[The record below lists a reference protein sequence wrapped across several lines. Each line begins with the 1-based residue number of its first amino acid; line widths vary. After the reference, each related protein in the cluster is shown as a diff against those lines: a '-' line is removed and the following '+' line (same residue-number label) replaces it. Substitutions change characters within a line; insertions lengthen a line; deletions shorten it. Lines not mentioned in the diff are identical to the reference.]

1 MTKRSSAAHRKGV
14 HADEIREVN
23 PDQVFYSPGG
33 RRGWILLTVLVLVG
47 CFVAVAVDWA
57 RTVTTELPPQAARY
71 NTSVNYPREVAD
83 AVTKCAKTDGQY
95 GDNGSLE
102 MPVIG
107 TGVFQRVIKVEHNG
121 GTDYA
126 VDPFTGQVYRPLTQL
141 EAHGARCGYAVEEFG
156 TVPVHTLILTYDD
169 GPSGQWTPQILG
181 ILDAYGVH
189 ATFFNIGSQDLLYK
203 QEFQS
208 ALAHGNAVGNHSY
221 THPELITLT
230 NLQARDQLL
239 ATARVQ
245 AQLGNYQTRIWRT
258 PYQGGDQVSAGNG
271 MFDTLVGQQL
281 GFTEVGFTSDTS
293 DYAYSGQ
300 EIPPPPLSPSL
311 SSAGQVVIMHD
322 GGGNRASTVALSK
335 KIIRE
340 GKSDDYKFMTIP
352 QLLAE
357 QPGWHGPVISRGV
370 PPTRVDTAGYWLE
383 AYGSVFKGFYA
394 SLIRI
399 MTVIIIV
406 ISLLILLGA
415 AADRIFSYRKAPD
428 WHPDE
433 LGILIPCWKESK
445 VIRNTVERVLHCGE
459 GLPFPLRIVLV
470 DDGSADNDPADTTWE
485 ILCELA
491 TEYPEV
497 IAVQQGNGGKA
508 RALNFGM
515 QYVTSDIMIIMDA
528 DTIPKDAYSIACLVR
543 WFKDRRVGAVAGY
556 TKAGDRGKGWRQH
569 MIANFQA
576 AEYDLGIALTRAVQ
590 NLSNGIVIVPGAYS
604 AFRTQWLRE
613 VGFMP
618 DRVVAEDAE
627 APQRM
632 RRRRPRMRIVQD
644 LHAIAYT
651 EVPLT
656 FKVLRRQWRRWTIGV
671 LQTLFEHREIFY
683 RMDKYQLLTLQ
694 WWFALYGSVVPQLFL
709 PLSYIMLIYG
719 LTQGTLGPIYLFPI
733 IFIGFRAVQTV
744 IAMIILRA
752 KMNPFSAIWYRFIND
767 PLQIYLTAVCF
778 WMILSGRMPTTRKIW
793 SQVPRSGV
801 VVGGT
806 VSRKVGVDA
815 VPMPVSVPVAA
826 RTTGGIP
833 LAEVTQV
840 SAEEWEHETTQVPVE
855 EEWQRENAET
865 KALPMLK
872 LDDDTARAR
881 ETAAKA
887 EPAGTP
893 PEAGEP
899 AEPDALAS
907 NGAVSNGAVPNS
919 TVSNGPVPNGTV
931 SNGTVSNGAA
941 SNGAASNG
949 AASNGAASNGA
960 EPNGTVSNG
969 AEPNGTVS
977 NGAEPNGTV
986 SNGTVS
992 NGTASNGAVP
1002 NGAVPD
1008 GAGVAAEPV
1017 WADRAAVPDWEADTG
1032 PIPRVSWEP
1041 AETRWDT
1048 EALRLPERD
1057 SDDAHGYPD
1066 TDGDTGDDQQSPTAT
1081 RPERIQ
1087 PAERN

>member
-1 MTKRSSAAHRKGV
+1 
-14 HADEIREVN
+14 
-23 PDQVFYSPGG
+23 
-33 RRGWILLTVLVLVG
+33 
-47 CFVAVAVDWA
+47 
-57 RTVTTELPPQAARY
+57 
-71 NTSVNYPREVAD
+71 
-83 AVTKCAKTDGQY
+83 
-95 GDNGSLE
+95 
-102 MPVIG
+102 
-107 TGVFQRVIKVEHNG
+107 
-121 GTDYA
+121 
-126 VDPFTGQVYRPLTQL
+126 
-141 EAHGARCGYAVEEFG
+141 
-156 TVPVHTLILTYDD
+156 
-169 GPSGQWTPQILG
+169 
-181 ILDAYGVH
+181 
-189 ATFFNIGSQDLLYK
+189 
-203 QEFQS
+203 
-208 ALAHGNAVGNHSY
+208 
-221 THPELITLT
+221 
-230 NLQARDQLL
+230 
-239 ATARVQ
+239 
-245 AQLGNYQTRIWRT
+245 
-258 PYQGGDQVSAGNG
+258 
-271 MFDTLVGQQL
+271 
-281 GFTEVGFTSDTS
+281 
-293 DYAYSGQ
+293 
-300 EIPPPPLSPSL
+300 
-311 SSAGQVVIMHD
+311 
-322 GGGNRASTVALSK
+322 
-335 KIIRE
+335 
-340 GKSDDYKFMTIP
+340 
-352 QLLAE
+352 
-357 QPGWHGPVISRGV
+357 
-370 PPTRVDTAGYWLE
+370 PTRVDTAGYWLE

-840 SAEEWEHETTQVPVE
+840 SAEEWEHETTQVPE
-855 EEWQRENAET
+855 EEQWQRENAET

-893 PEAGEP
+893 PEVGEP

-919 TVSNGPVPNGTV
+919 TVSNGPVPNGPV
-931 SNGTVSNGAA
+931 PNGPVPNGTVSNGMA

-949 AASNGAASNGA
+949 PEPNGTVPNGTASNGAASNGA
-960 EPNGTVSNG
+960 EPNG
-969 AEPNGTVS
+969 AEPNGAAS

-992 NGTASNGAVP
+992 NGTVSNGTASNGTAS
-1002 NGAVPD
+1002 NGTASNGTASNGTASNGTASNGTEPD

>member
-1 MTKRSSAAHRKGV
+1 
-14 HADEIREVN
+14 
-23 PDQVFYSPGG
+23 
-33 RRGWILLTVLVLVG
+33 
-47 CFVAVAVDWA
+47 
-57 RTVTTELPPQAARY
+57 
-71 NTSVNYPREVAD
+71 
-83 AVTKCAKTDGQY
+83 
-95 GDNGSLE
+95 
-102 MPVIG
+102 
-107 TGVFQRVIKVEHNG
+107 
-121 GTDYA
+121 
-126 VDPFTGQVYRPLTQL
+126 
-141 EAHGARCGYAVEEFG
+141 
-156 TVPVHTLILTYDD
+156 
-169 GPSGQWTPQILG
+169 
-181 ILDAYGVH
+181 
-189 ATFFNIGSQDLLYK
+189 
-203 QEFQS
+203 
-208 ALAHGNAVGNHSY
+208 
-221 THPELITLT
+221 
-230 NLQARDQLL
+230 
-239 ATARVQ
+239 
-245 AQLGNYQTRIWRT
+245 
-258 PYQGGDQVSAGNG
+258 

-293 DYAYSGQ
+293 DYALVGK
-300 EIPPPPLSPSL
+300 EIPPPPLSPSP

-322 GGGNRASTVALSK
+322 GGGNRSSTVALTG

-340 GKSDDYKFMTIP
+340 GLSDGYKFMTIP

-370 PPTRVDTAGYWLE
+370 APTRVDTAGYWLE
-383 AYGSVFKGFYA
+383 AYGSVLKGFYA

-406 ISLLILLGA
+406 ISVLILLGA

-433 LGILIPCWKESK
+433 LGVLIPCWKESK

-470 DDGSADNDPADTTWE
+470 DDGSADNDPDDTTWE
-485 ILCELA
+485 ILCQLA

-508 RALNFGM
+508 RALNFGL
-515 QYVTSDIMIIMDA
+515 QYVTSEFVIIMDA
-528 DTIPKDAYSIACLVR
+528 DTIPKDAYSMACLVR

-644 LHAIAYT
+644 LHAVAYT

-694 WWFALYGSVVPQLFL
+694 WWFALYGSVIPQLFL

-733 IFIGFRAVQTV
+733 IFIAFRAVQTV

-801 VVGGT
+801 VVGGGRSAGRSAST
-806 VSRKVGVDA
+806 PCRCPCRPGRPAGSRWPRSLRSPRKSGSTRPPRSPRKKSGRA
-815 VPMPVSVPVAA
+815 RPPRPRRSPCSSWTTTRTARGRRQRRPSAGRAA
-826 RTTGGIP
+826 RRGVERHGIHWHRVQRHSIIIQWRCAQRRCAQWRCVQRRGVERHSVERHSVERRRAERRRAGRGGRG
-833 LAEVTQV
+833 
-840 SAEEWEHETTQVPVE
+840 S
-855 EEWQRENAET
+855 R
-865 KALPMLK
+865 
-872 LDDDTARAR
+872 
-881 ETAAKA
+881 
-887 EPAGTP
+887 
-893 PEAGEP
+893 
-899 AEPDALAS
+899 
-907 NGAVSNGAVPNS
+907 
-919 TVSNGPVPNGTV
+919 
-931 SNGTVSNGAA
+931 
-941 SNGAASNG
+941 
-949 AASNGAASNGA
+949 
-960 EPNGTVSNG
+960 
-969 AEPNGTVS
+969 
-977 NGAEPNGTV
+977 
-986 SNGTVS
+986 
-992 NGTASNGAVP
+992 
-1002 NGAVPD
+1002 
-1008 GAGVAAEPV
+1008 AGV
-1017 WADRAAVPDWEADTG
+1017 G
-1032 PIPRVSWEP
+1032 
-1041 AETRWDT
+1041 
-1048 EALRLPERD
+1048 
-1057 SDDAHGYPD
+1057 
-1066 TDGDTGDDQQSPTAT
+1066 
-1081 RPERIQ
+1081 
-1087 PAERN
+1087 

>member
-1 MTKRSSAAHRKGV
+1 
-14 HADEIREVN
+14 
-23 PDQVFYSPGG
+23 
-33 RRGWILLTVLVLVG
+33 
-47 CFVAVAVDWA
+47 
-57 RTVTTELPPQAARY
+57 
-71 NTSVNYPREVAD
+71 
-83 AVTKCAKTDGQY
+83 
-95 GDNGSLE
+95 
-102 MPVIG
+102 
-107 TGVFQRVIKVEHNG
+107 
-121 GTDYA
+121 
-126 VDPFTGQVYRPLTQL
+126 
-141 EAHGARCGYAVEEFG
+141 
-156 TVPVHTLILTYDD
+156 
-169 GPSGQWTPQILG
+169 
-181 ILDAYGVH
+181 
-189 ATFFNIGSQDLLYK
+189 
-203 QEFQS
+203 
-208 ALAHGNAVGNHSY
+208 
-221 THPELITLT
+221 
-230 NLQARDQLL
+230 
-239 ATARVQ
+239 
-245 AQLGNYQTRIWRT
+245 
-258 PYQGGDQVSAGNG
+258 
-271 MFDTLVGQQL
+271 
-281 GFTEVGFTSDTS
+281 
-293 DYAYSGQ
+293 
-300 EIPPPPLSPSL
+300 
-311 SSAGQVVIMHD
+311 MHD

-340 GKSDDYKFMTIP
+340 GRSDGYKFMTIP

-556 TKAGDRGKGWRQH
+556 TKAGDRGKGWRQN

-815 VPMPVSVPVAA
+815 VPVPVPVAA

-899 AEPDALAS
+899 AEPHARRR
-907 NGAVSNGAVPNS
+907 
-919 TVSNGPVPNGTV
+919 
-931 SNGTVSNGAA
+931 
-941 SNGAASNG
+941 
-949 AASNGAASNGA
+949 
-960 EPNGTVSNG
+960 
-969 AEPNGTVS
+969 
-977 NGAEPNGTV
+977 
-986 SNGTVS
+986 
-992 NGTASNGAVP
+992 TAQHHPMAQCPTAQRRTAQSRTARFRTAQSRTAQRPTAQRRTAQRPMAQRRTAQRRTARRRTARRPMARRRTARRRTARRPMAHGVQWRGVERHSIERHRA
-1002 NGAVPD
+1002 GR
-1008 GAGVAAEPV
+1008 GGRGSRAGV
-1017 WADRAAVPDWEADTG
+1017 G
-1032 PIPRVSWEP
+1032 
-1041 AETRWDT
+1041 
-1048 EALRLPERD
+1048 
-1057 SDDAHGYPD
+1057 
-1066 TDGDTGDDQQSPTAT
+1066 
-1081 RPERIQ
+1081 
-1087 PAERN
+1087 

>member
-1 MTKRSSAAHRKGV
+1 MTRRTTAAHRKGL

-23 PDQVFYSPGG
+23 PNQVFYSPGG
-33 RRGWILLTVLVLVG
+33 RRGWILLTILVLVG
-47 CFVAVAVDWA
+47 CFIAVAVDWA

-71 NTSVNYPREVAD
+71 NTSVNYPRDVYN
-83 AVTKCAKTDGQY
+83 AVFKCAKTDGQY

-107 TGVFQRVIKVEHNG
+107 TGVFQRVVKIVHDG

-141 EAHGARCGYAVEEFG
+141 EAHATRCGYAVEEFG

-169 GPSGQWTPQILG
+169 GPSGQWTPLILG
-181 ILDAYGVH
+181 ILERYGVH
-189 ATFFNIGSQDLLYK
+189 ATFFNIGSQDLLYE

-208 ALAHGNAVGNHSY
+208 TLAHGNAVGNHSY

-230 NLQARDQLL
+230 PLQARDQLL

-245 AQLGNYQTRIWRT
+245 AELGDYQTRIWRT
-258 PYQGGDQVSAGNG
+258 PYQGGDTVSAGNG

-293 DYAYSGQ
+293 DYALVGK
-300 EIPPPPLSPSL
+300 EIPPPPLSPSP

-322 GGGNRASTVALSK
+322 GGGNRSSTVALTG
-335 KIIRE
+335 KIVRE
-340 GKSDDYKFMTIP
+340 GLSDGYKFMTIP

-370 PPTRVDTAGYWLE
+370 APTRVDTAGYWLE
-383 AYGSVFKGFYA
+383 AYGSVLKGFYA

-406 ISLLILLGA
+406 ISVLILLGA
-415 AADRIFSYRKAPD
+415 AADRIFSYRKAPA

-433 LGILIPCWKESK
+433 LGVLIPCWKESK

-470 DDGSADNDPADTTWE
+470 DDGSADNDPDDPTWE
-485 ILCELA
+485 ILCQLA

-508 RALNFGM
+508 RALNFGL
-515 QYVTSDIMIIMDA
+515 QYVTSEFVIIMDA
-528 DTIPKDAYSIACLVR
+528 DTIPKDAYSMACLVR

-556 TKAGDRGKGWRQH
+556 TKAGDRGTGWRQH

-644 LHAIAYT
+644 LHAVAYT

-694 WWFALYGSVVPQLFL
+694 WWFALYGSVIPQLFL

-733 IFIGFRAVQTV
+733 IFIAFRAVQTV

-806 VSRKVGVDA
+806 VARKVGVDA
-815 VPMPVSVPVAA
+815 VQVPVSA

-840 SAEEWEHETTQVPVE
+840 SAEEWEHETAQVPEE
-855 EEWQRENAET
+855 EEWQSATAET
-865 KALPMLK
+865 RALPVLK
-872 LDDDTARAR
+872 LDDDTDRTRAA
-881 ETAAKA
+881 AAKA
-887 EPAGTP
+887 EPSRPSRTPRRRTARYPLAPGPTAQHHPMALCPTAQCRTAQCRTAQCRTAQCPTARRRTAQSRTGRAG
-893 PEAGEP
+893 
-899 AEPDALAS
+899 
-907 NGAVSNGAVPNS
+907 
-919 TVSNGPVPNGTV
+919 
-931 SNGTVSNGAA
+931 
-941 SNGAASNG
+941 
-949 AASNGAASNGA
+949 
-960 EPNGTVSNG
+960 
-969 AEPNGTVS
+969 
-977 NGAEPNGTV
+977 
-986 SNGTVS
+986 
-992 NGTASNGAVP
+992 
-1002 NGAVPD
+1002 
-1008 GAGVAAEPV
+1008 AAEPV
-1017 WADRAAVPDWEADTG
+1017 WADRAAVPDWETDTG

-1057 SDDAHGYPD
+1057 SDGADGHPEADGETD
-1066 TDGDTGDDQQSPTAT
+1066 TDQQSPAAT

-1087 PAERN
+1087 PAEHS

>member
-1 MTKRSSAAHRKGV
+1 
-14 HADEIREVN
+14 
-23 PDQVFYSPGG
+23 
-33 RRGWILLTVLVLVG
+33 
-47 CFVAVAVDWA
+47 
-57 RTVTTELPPQAARY
+57 
-71 NTSVNYPREVAD
+71 
-83 AVTKCAKTDGQY
+83 
-95 GDNGSLE
+95 
-102 MPVIG
+102 
-107 TGVFQRVIKVEHNG
+107 
-121 GTDYA
+121 
-126 VDPFTGQVYRPLTQL
+126 
-141 EAHGARCGYAVEEFG
+141 
-156 TVPVHTLILTYDD
+156 
-169 GPSGQWTPQILG
+169 
-181 ILDAYGVH
+181 
-189 ATFFNIGSQDLLYK
+189 
-203 QEFQS
+203 
-208 ALAHGNAVGNHSY
+208 
-221 THPELITLT
+221 
-230 NLQARDQLL
+230 
-239 ATARVQ
+239 
-245 AQLGNYQTRIWRT
+245 
-258 PYQGGDQVSAGNG
+258 
-271 MFDTLVGQQL
+271 
-281 GFTEVGFTSDTS
+281 
-293 DYAYSGQ
+293 
-300 EIPPPPLSPSL
+300 
-311 SSAGQVVIMHD
+311 MHD
-322 GGGNRASTVALSK
+322 GGGNRSSTVVLTG
-335 KIIRE
+335 KILRE
-340 GKSDDYKFMTIP
+340 GLSDGYKFMTIP
-352 QLLAE
+352 ELLAK

-415 AADRIFSYRKAPD
+415 AADRIFSYRHAPD
-428 WHPDE
+428 WYPDE

-470 DDGSADNDPADTTWE
+470 DDGSADNDPDDTTWE

-508 RALNFGM
+508 RALNFGL
-515 QYVTSDIMIIMDA
+515 QYVTSDIVIIMDA

-556 TKAGDRGKGWRQH
+556 TKAGDRGTGWRQH

-752 KMNPFSAIWYRFIND
+752 KMNPFAAIWYRFIND
-767 PLQIYLTAVCF
+767 PLQIYLTVVCF
-778 WMILSGRMPTTRKIW
+778 WMVLSGRMPTTRKIW

-806 VSRKVGVDA
+806 VARKVGVDA
-815 VPMPVSVPVAA
+815 VQVPVAA

-833 LAEVTQV
+833 LAEVTPV
-840 SAEEWEHETTQVPVE
+840 SAEEWKHETAQVPEE
-855 EEWQRENAET
+855 EEWQHASAET
-865 KALPMLK
+865 RALPMLK
-872 LDDDTARAR
+872 LDDDKDSAPEA
-881 ETAAKA
+881 AAKA
-887 EPAGTP
+887 APNGTQSNGTQ
-893 PEAGEP
+893 PEADEP
-899 AEPDALAS
+899 AEPHAAASNGAHS
-907 NGAVSNGAVPNS
+907 NGAVSNGAH
-919 TVSNGPVPNGTV
+919 SNGA
-931 SNGTVSNGAA
+931 VSNGAA
-941 SNGAASNG
+941 SDGAVSNG
-949 AASNGAASNGA
+949 AASDGA
-960 EPNGTVSNG
+960 VSNG
-969 AEPNGTVS
+969 ASE
-977 NGAEPNGTV
+977 
-986 SNGTVS
+986 
-992 NGTASNGAVP
+992 
-1002 NGAVPD
+1002 
-1008 GAGVAAEPV
+1008 AAKPA
-1017 WADRAAVPDWEADTG
+1017 WADRAIPDSEADTG

-1041 AETRWDT
+1041 PELSWDT
-1048 EALRLPERD
+1048 EVLRLPERD
-1057 SDDAHGYPD
+1057 SDDADGHPD
-1066 TDGDTGDDQQSPTAT
+1066 ANGHPEADGETDANQSPTAT
-1081 RPERIQ
+1081 RPERIL
-1087 PAERN
+1087 PAERS

>member
-1 MTKRSSAAHRKGV
+1 
-14 HADEIREVN
+14 
-23 PDQVFYSPGG
+23 
-33 RRGWILLTVLVLVG
+33 
-47 CFVAVAVDWA
+47 
-57 RTVTTELPPQAARY
+57 
-71 NTSVNYPREVAD
+71 
-83 AVTKCAKTDGQY
+83 
-95 GDNGSLE
+95 
-102 MPVIG
+102 
-107 TGVFQRVIKVEHNG
+107 
-121 GTDYA
+121 
-126 VDPFTGQVYRPLTQL
+126 
-141 EAHGARCGYAVEEFG
+141 
-156 TVPVHTLILTYDD
+156 
-169 GPSGQWTPQILG
+169 
-181 ILDAYGVH
+181 
-189 ATFFNIGSQDLLYK
+189 
-203 QEFQS
+203 
-208 ALAHGNAVGNHSY
+208 
-221 THPELITLT
+221 
-230 NLQARDQLL
+230 
-239 ATARVQ
+239 
-245 AQLGNYQTRIWRT
+245 
-258 PYQGGDQVSAGNG
+258 
-271 MFDTLVGQQL
+271 
-281 GFTEVGFTSDTS
+281 
-293 DYAYSGQ
+293 
-300 EIPPPPLSPSL
+300 
-311 SSAGQVVIMHD
+311 MHD
-322 GGGNRASTVALSK
+322 GGGNRSSTVALSR

-340 GKSDDYKFMTIP
+340 GKSDGYTFMTIP

-556 TKAGDRGKGWRQH
+556 TKAGDRGKGWRQN

-806 VSRKVGVDA
+806 VTRKVGVDA
-815 VPMPVSVPVAA
+815 VPVPVAA

-840 SAEEWEHETTQVPVE
+840 SAEEWEHETTQVPEE

-899 AEPDALAS
+899 AEPHAL
-907 NGAVSNGAVPNS
+907 
-919 TVSNGPVPNGTV
+919 
-931 SNGTVSNGAA
+931 A

-949 AASNGAASNGA
+949 AVPTASVERPSPERHSVQRHGVERRSVQRRSVQRRSVQRPVSNGAA
-960 EPNGTVSNG
+960 
-969 AEPNGTVS
+969 
-977 NGAEPNGTV
+977 

-992 NGTASNGAVP
+992 NGTASNGAVS
-1002 NGAVPD
+1002 NGAASNGAASERHGVQRH
-1008 GAGVAAEPV
+1008 GVERRSVERHRAGRGGRGSRAGV
-1017 WADRAAVPDWEADTG
+1017 G
-1032 PIPRVSWEP
+1032 
-1041 AETRWDT
+1041 
-1048 EALRLPERD
+1048 
-1057 SDDAHGYPD
+1057 
-1066 TDGDTGDDQQSPTAT
+1066 
-1081 RPERIQ
+1081 
-1087 PAERN
+1087 

>member
-1 MTKRSSAAHRKGV
+1 MTKRSPGRGAHTKGL

-33 RRGWILLTVLVLVG
+33 RRGWILLTILVLVG
-47 CFVAVAVDWA
+47 CFIAVAVDWA
-57 RTVTTELPPQAARY
+57 SVVTTELPPTAAHY

-83 AVTKCAKTDGQY
+83 AVTKCAKTEGQY

-107 TGVFQRVIKVEHNG
+107 TGVFQRVVKVVPDG
-121 GTDYA
+121 GTYYA

-141 EAHGARCGYAVEEFG
+141 EAHASSRCGYAVEEFG
-156 TVPVHTLILTYDD
+156 TVPAHTLILTYDD
-169 GPSGQWTPQILG
+169 GPEDPWTAKMLG
-181 ILDAYGVH
+181 VLDAYNVH
-189 ATFFNIGSQDLLYK
+189 ATFFNIGDEDLAYE
-203 QEFQS
+203 QAFRS
-208 ALAHGNAVGNHSY
+208 VLAHGNAVGNHSL

-230 NLQARDQLL
+230 NSQARYQLVETIRLQAQIGD
-239 ATARVQ
+239 
-245 AQLGNYQTRIWRT
+245 YSTRIWRT
-258 PYQGGDQVSAGNG
+258 PYQGGDLVSAGNG

-281 GFTEVGFTSDTS
+281 GLTEVGFTSDTS
-293 DYAYSGQ
+293 DYALAGK
-300 EIPPPPLSPSL
+300 EIPPPPLSRDPNSP
-311 SSAGQVVIMHD
+311 GQVVIMHD
-322 GGGNRASTVALSK
+322 GGGNRASTVALSA

-340 GKSDDYKFMTIP
+340 GKSDGYTFMTIP

-357 QPGWHGPVISRGV
+357 QPGWHGPVISRNV
-370 PPTRVDTAGYWLE
+370 RPTRVDTAGYWLE
-383 AYGSVFKGFYA
+383 AYAPALKGFYA
-394 SLIRI
+394 DLIRY

-406 ISLLILLGA
+406 ISALILLGA
-415 AADRIFSYRKAPD
+415 AADRIFSYRRAPV

-445 VIRNTVERVLHCGE
+445 VIRNTVERVLHCAE

-470 DDGSADNDPADTTWE
+470 DDGSADNDPSDKTWE

-508 RALNFGM
+508 RALNFGL
-515 QYVTSDIMIIMDA
+515 QYVTSDIVVIMDA
-528 DTIPKDAYSIACLVR
+528 DTIPRDTNSIYTLVR

-556 TKAGDRGKGWRQH
+556 TKAGDRGEGWRQH

-644 LHAIAYT
+644 LNAVAYT

-733 IFIGFRAVQTV
+733 IFIAFRAVQV
-744 IAMIILRA
+744 IIAMIILKS
-752 KMNPFSAIWYRFIND
+752 KMNPFAAIWYRFIND
-767 PLQIYLTAVCF
+767 PLQIYLTVVCF
-778 WMILSGRMPTTRKIW
+778 WMVLSGRMPTTRKIW

-806 VSRKVGVDA
+806 ITRKVGVDA
-815 VPMPVSVPVAA
+815 VQVPVSA

-840 SAEEWEHETTQVPVE
+840 SAEEWKSETAQVPEE

-865 KALPMLK
+865 RALPVLK
-872 LDDDTARAR
+872 LDD
-881 ETAAKA
+881 AAA
-887 EPAGTP
+887 HTPEEPTLTP
-893 PEAGEP
+893 EEPEEA
-899 AEPDALAS
+899 APD
-907 NGAVSNGAVPNS
+907 
-919 TVSNGPVPNGTV
+919 
-931 SNGTVSNGAA
+931 GAA

-949 AASNGAASNGA
+949 AASEASEHDEPSAAASNGT
-960 EPNGTVSNG
+960 PSNG
-969 AEPNGTVS
+969 AGSNGSGS
-977 NGAEPNGTV
+977 NGAP
-986 SNGTVS
+986 S
-992 NGTASNGAVP
+992 NGTAEE
-1002 NGAVPD
+1002 
-1008 GAGVAAEPV
+1008 AEPEPL
-1017 WADRAAVPDWEADTG
+1017 WPARAAGVPDWEADTG
-1032 PIPRVSWEP
+1032 PIPRVTFTPIEAPSFTPIQGPTFTPIAGPTFTP
-1041 AETRWDT
+1041 AKRWDT
-1048 EALRLPERD
+1048 DNVRLPERD
-1057 SDDAHGYPD
+1057 SDDADSHAEAGGRAEAD
-1066 TDGDTGDDQQSPTAT
+1066 SEDGADQPSA
-1081 RPERIQ
+1081 
-1087 PAERN
+1087 PAERS

>member
-1 MTKRSSAAHRKGV
+1 MSRRSTAAHRKGL
-14 HADEIREVN
+14 HADEIHEVN
-23 PDQVFYSPGG
+23 PNQVFYSPGG
-33 RRGWILLTVLVLVG
+33 RRGWILLTILVLVA
-47 CFVAVAVDWA
+47 CFIAVAVDWA
-57 RTVTTELPPQAARY
+57 RTVTTELPTQAARY

-83 AVTKCAKTDGQY
+83 AVFKCAKTDGQY
-95 GDNGSLE
+95 GDSGNLQV
-102 MPVIG
+102 PVIG
-107 TGVFQRVIKVEHNG
+107 TGVFQRVVKVEHDG

-141 EAHGARCGYAVEEFG
+141 EAHASRCGYAVDEFG
-156 TVPVHTLILTYDD
+156 TVPAHTLLLTYDD
-169 GPSGQWTPQILG
+169 GPSGAWTPKMLG
-181 ILDAYGVH
+181 VLDAYHVH
-189 ATFFNIGSQDLLYK
+189 ATFFNIGNQDLAFP
-203 QEFQS
+203 QEFRS
-208 ALAHGNAVGNHSY
+208 VLAHGNAVGNHSY
-221 THPELITLT
+221 THPELVTLT
-230 NLQARDQLL
+230 NAEARAELL

-293 DYAYSGQ
+293 DYALMGK
-300 EIPPPPLSPSL
+300 EIPPPPLSRDSNAPGL
-311 SSAGQVVIMHD
+311 VVIMHD
-322 GGGNRASTVALSK
+322 GGGNRSSTVALSA

-340 GKSDDYKFMTIP
+340 GKSDGYTFMTIP
-352 QLLAE
+352 QLLAQ
-357 QPGWHGPVISRGV
+357 QPGWHGPVISHGV

-394 SLIRI
+394 SLIRV

-406 ISLLILLGA
+406 ISLLVLLGA
-415 AADRIFSYRKAPD
+415 AVDRIFSYRKAPV

-433 LGILIPCWKESK
+433 LGVLIPCWKESK

-470 DDGSADNDPADTTWE
+470 DDGSADNDPADKTWE
-485 ILCELA
+485 IMCELA

-497 IAVQQGNGGKA
+497 TAVQQGNGGKA
-508 RALNFGM
+508 RALNFGL
-515 QYVTSDIMIIMDA
+515 QYVTSDIVIIMDA
-528 DTIPKDAYSIACLVR
+528 DTIPKDAYSMACLVR
-543 WFKDRRVGAVAGY
+543 WFKDRRVGAVAGN
-556 TKAGDRGKGWRQH
+556 TRAGDRGTGWRQN

-613 VGFMP
+613 VGFLP

-632 RRRRPRMRIVQD
+632 RRRRPRMRIMQD
-644 LHAIAYT
+644 IHAIAYT

-709 PLSYIMLIYG
+709 PLSYAMLIYG

-733 IFIGFRAVQTV
+733 VFIGFRAVQTV

-752 KMNPFSAIWYRFIND
+752 KINPFAAIWYRFIND
-767 PLQIYLTAVCF
+767 PLQIYLTVVCF
-778 WMILSGRMPTTRKIW
+778 WMVLSGRMPTTRKIW

-815 VPMPVSVPVAA
+815 VPVPVSA

-840 SAEEWEHETTQVPVE
+840 SAEEWEHETGGIPLAEVTQVSA
-855 EEWQRENAET
+855 EEWEHET
-865 KALPMLK
+865 ADTRVLPTPK
-872 LDDDTARAR
+872 LDDDKDSAP
-881 ETAAKA
+881 EPAAKA
-887 EPAGTP
+887 EPADAP

-899 AEPDALAS
+899 AEPHAAASNGAASTEAASTDAVSTDAVSTEAAVSNDAASNGAAVS
-907 NGAVSNGAVPNS
+907 NGAVSNGAVS
-919 TVSNGPVPNGTV
+919 TDAVSTDA
-931 SNGTVSNGAA
+931 VSNGAV
-941 SNGAASNG
+941 
-949 AASNGAASNGA
+949 
-960 EPNGTVSNG
+960 P
-969 AEPNGTVS
+969 
-977 NGAEPNGTV
+977 
-986 SNGTVS
+986 
-992 NGTASNGAVP
+992 NGTASNGAGA
-1002 NGAVPD
+1002 NGA
-1008 GAGVAAEPV
+1008 GETAEPT
-1017 WADRAAVPDWEADTG
+1017 WADRAVPDWEADTG

-1041 AETRWDT
+1041 PELSWDT
-1048 EALRLPERD
+1048 EVLRLPERD
-1057 SDDAHGYPD
+1057 SDDA
-1066 TDGDTGDDQQSPTAT
+1066 DGHSEANGHSEADGEIGADQQESAAA
-1081 RPERIQ
+1081 RPEEIQ
-1087 PAERN
+1087 PAERG

>member
-1 MTKRSSAAHRKGV
+1 
-14 HADEIREVN
+14 
-23 PDQVFYSPGG
+23 
-33 RRGWILLTVLVLVG
+33 
-47 CFVAVAVDWA
+47 
-57 RTVTTELPPQAARY
+57 
-71 NTSVNYPREVAD
+71 
-83 AVTKCAKTDGQY
+83 
-95 GDNGSLE
+95 
-102 MPVIG
+102 
-107 TGVFQRVIKVEHNG
+107 
-121 GTDYA
+121 
-126 VDPFTGQVYRPLTQL
+126 
-141 EAHGARCGYAVEEFG
+141 
-156 TVPVHTLILTYDD
+156 
-169 GPSGQWTPQILG
+169 
-181 ILDAYGVH
+181 
-189 ATFFNIGSQDLLYK
+189 
-203 QEFQS
+203 
-208 ALAHGNAVGNHSY
+208 
-221 THPELITLT
+221 
-230 NLQARDQLL
+230 
-239 ATARVQ
+239 
-245 AQLGNYQTRIWRT
+245 
-258 PYQGGDQVSAGNG
+258 
-271 MFDTLVGQQL
+271 
-281 GFTEVGFTSDTS
+281 
-293 DYAYSGQ
+293 
-300 EIPPPPLSPSL
+300 
-311 SSAGQVVIMHD
+311 MHD

-340 GKSDDYKFMTIP
+340 GRSDGYKFMTIP

-415 AADRIFSYRKAPD
+415 AADRIFSYRNAPD
-428 WHPDE
+428 WYPDE

-508 RALNFGM
+508 RALNFGL
-515 QYVTSDIMIIMDA
+515 QYVTSDIVIIMDA

-543 WFKDRRVGAVAGY
+543 WFKDRRVGAVAGN
-556 TKAGDRGKGWRQH
+556 TRAGDRGTGWRQH

-644 LHAIAYT
+644 LHAVAYT

-744 IAMIILRA
+744 VAMIILRS

-767 PLQIYLTAVCF
+767 PLQIYLTVVCF
-778 WMILSGRMPTTRKIW
+778 WMVLSGRMPTTRKIW

-806 VSRKVGVDA
+806 VCRKVGVDA
-815 VPMPVSVPVAA
+815 VPVPVPVAA

-840 SAEEWEHETTQVPVE
+840 SAEEWEHETTQVPEE

-887 EPAGTP
+887 EPPARRRRPASWPSRTP
-893 PEAGEP
+893 WRRTAQRR
-899 AEPDALAS
+899 
-907 NGAVSNGAVPNS
+907 SNGAVPNS
-919 TVSNGPVPNGTV
+919 TVSNGPVPNGQQV
-931 SNGTVSNGAA
+931 SERPSPNGTVSNGAA

-960 EPNGTVSNG
+960 EPNGTVPNGTASNG
-969 AEPNGTVS
+969 TASNGSSTPNGTVS
-977 NGAEPNGTV
+977 NGSVRVQWRRRRTAQHRTAQSRTGRAWQPSRCGLTGRPSRTGKPTRGRYRGSAGSPPRRAGTPRLCGCP
-986 SNGTVS
+986 S
-992 NGTASNGAVP
+992 GTATTRTATQTRTAKPAMTSSPLRLRGRRNPAGRAQLGP
-1002 NGAVPD
+1002 
-1008 GAGVAAEPV
+1008 GAGETRALLAPAAVNPCSPARCAPRGAA
-1017 WADRAAVPDWEADTG
+1017 WRPRRGPARSRRRSRRRCGRPRTAARCARTPRAAA
-1032 PIPRVSWEP
+1032 
-1041 AETRWDT
+1041 
-1048 EALRLPERD
+1048 
-1057 SDDAHGYPD
+1057 
-1066 TDGDTGDDQQSPTAT
+1066 
-1081 RPERIQ
+1081 
-1087 PAERN
+1087 

>member
-1 MTKRSSAAHRKGV
+1 MTRRSTAAHRKGL
-14 HADEIREVN
+14 HADEIHEVN
-23 PDQVFYSPGG
+23 PNQVFYSPGG
-33 RRGWILLTVLVLVG
+33 RRGWILLTILVLVG
-47 CFVAVAVDWA
+47 CFIAVAVDWA
-57 RTVTTELPPQAARY
+57 RTVTTELPPQAAPY

-83 AVTKCAKTDGQY
+83 AVLKCAKTDGQY
-95 GDNGSLE
+95 GDSGNLE
-102 MPVIG
+102 VPVIG
-107 TGVFQRVIKVEHNG
+107 TGVFQRVVKVVHDG

-141 EAHGARCGYAVEEFG
+141 EAHASRCGYAVEEFG
-156 TVPVHTLILTYDD
+156 TVPAHTLILTYDD

-181 ILDAYGVH
+181 ILDHYHVH
-189 ATFFNIGSQDLLYK
+189 ATFFNIGSQDLLYQ

-208 ALAHGNAVGNHSY
+208 ALAHDNAVGNHSY
-221 THPELITLT
+221 THPELVTLT

-245 AQLGNYQTRIWRT
+245 AQLGDYQTRIWRT

-293 DYAYSGQ
+293 DYALMGK
-300 EIPPPPLSPSL
+300 EIPPPPLSRSP

-322 GGGNRASTVALSK
+322 GGGNRSSTVALTV

-340 GKSDDYKFMTIP
+340 GQSDGYTFMTIP

-357 QPGWHGPVISRGV
+357 QPGWHGLVISRGV

-415 AADRIFSYRKAPD
+415 AADRIFSYRHAPD

-470 DDGSADNDPADTTWE
+470 DDGSADNDPDDKTWE

-508 RALNFGM
+508 RALNFGL
-515 QYVTSDIMIIMDA
+515 QYVTSDIVIIMDA

-556 TKAGDRGKGWRQH
+556 TKAGDRGTGWRQH

-644 LHAIAYT
+644 LHAVAYT

-752 KMNPFSAIWYRFIND
+752 KMNPFAAIWYRFIND
-767 PLQIYLTAVCF
+767 PLQIYLTVVCF
-778 WMILSGRMPTTRKIW
+778 WMVLSGRMPTTRKIW

-815 VPMPVSVPVAA
+815 VQVPVSA

-840 SAEEWEHETTQVPVE
+840 SAEEWKHETAQVPEE
-855 EEWQRENAET
+855 EEWQHASAET
-865 KALPMLK
+865 RALPMLK
-872 LDDDTARAR
+872 LDDDKDSAPEA
-881 ETAAKA
+881 AAKA
-887 EPAGTP
+887 TPNGTQSDGTQSDGTQP
-893 PEAGEP
+893 NGTQPEADEP
-899 AEPDALAS
+899 AEPHAAASNGAHSNGAVPNGAAVSDGAVS
-907 NGAVSNGAVPNS
+907 NGAVSNGAV
-919 TVSNGPVPNGTV
+919 
-931 SNGTVSNGAA
+931 SNGAA
-941 SNGAASNG
+941 SDGAASDG
-949 AASNGAASNGA
+949 AASDGAASDGA
-960 EPNGTVSNG
+960 VSNG
-969 AEPNGTVS
+969 ASEAAKPAWAA
-977 NGAEPNGTV
+977 GAI
-986 SNGTVS
+986 
-992 NGTASNGAVP
+992 
-1002 NGAVPD
+1002 PD
-1008 GAGVAAEPV
+1008 S
-1017 WADRAAVPDWEADTG
+1017 EADTG

-1041 AETRWDT
+1041 PELSWDT
-1048 EALRLPERD
+1048 EVLRLPERD
-1057 SDDAHGYPD
+1057 SDDADGHPD
-1066 TDGDTGDDQQSPTAT
+1066 ANGHSEADGETDADQSAMAT
-1081 RPERIQ
+1081 RSERIL
-1087 PAERN
+1087 PAERG

>member
-1 MTKRSSAAHRKGV
+1 MT
-14 HADEIREVN
+14 
-23 PDQVFYSPGG
+23 
-33 RRGWILLTVLVLVG
+33 T
-47 CFVAVAVDWA
+47 
-57 RTVTTELPPQAARY
+57 
-71 NTSVNYPREVAD
+71 
-83 AVTKCAKTDGQY
+83 
-95 GDNGSLE
+95 
-102 MPVIG
+102 
-107 TGVFQRVIKVEHNG
+107 
-121 GTDYA
+121 
-126 VDPFTGQVYRPLTQL
+126 
-141 EAHGARCGYAVEEFG
+141 
-156 TVPVHTLILTYDD
+156 
-169 GPSGQWTPQILG
+169 
-181 ILDAYGVH
+181 
-189 ATFFNIGSQDLLYK
+189 
-203 QEFQS
+203 
-208 ALAHGNAVGNHSY
+208 
-221 THPELITLT
+221 
-230 NLQARDQLL
+230 
-239 ATARVQ
+239 
-245 AQLGNYQTRIWRT
+245 
-258 PYQGGDQVSAGNG
+258 VSAGNG

-293 DYAYSGQ
+293 DYALVGK
-300 EIPPPPLSPSL
+300 EIPPPPLSPSP

-322 GGGNRASTVALSK
+322 GGGNRSSTVALTK

-340 GKSDDYKFMTIP
+340 GLSDDYTFMTIP

-415 AADRIFSYRKAPD
+415 AADRIFSYRNAPD
-428 WHPDE
+428 WYPDE

-508 RALNFGM
+508 RALNFGL
-515 QYVTSDIMIIMDA
+515 QYVTSDIVIIMDA
-528 DTIPKDAYSIACLVR
+528 DTIPKDAYSMACLVR

-815 VPMPVSVPVAA
+815 VQVPVVGPDDRRDPAGRSHSGLRGRVGARDRPGPRGRRVAA
-826 RTTGGIP
+826 RERRDQGAPHAQAGRRHGPRAGDGSEGRAGRHAAGGRR
-833 LAEVTQV
+833 AGR
-840 SAEEWEHETTQVPVE
+840 AARRCVE
-855 EEWQRENAET
+855 RHSVERRGVQR
-865 KALPMLK
+865 
-872 LDDDTARAR
+872 RGVQR
-881 ETAAKA
+881 R
-887 EPAGTP
+887 GVQRR
-893 PEAGEP
+893 GVQRRGVQRRGVQRR
-899 AEPDALAS
+899 AS
-907 NGAVSNGAVPNS
+907 NGAVSD
-919 TVSNGPVPNGTV
+919 
-931 SNGTVSNGAA
+931 
-941 SNGAASNG
+941 
-949 AASNGAASNGA
+949 
-960 EPNGTVSNG
+960 
-969 AEPNGTVS
+969 
-977 NGAEPNGTV
+977 
-986 SNGTVS
+986 
-992 NGTASNGAVP
+992 GTASNGTE
-1002 NGAVPD
+1002 PD
-1008 GAGVAAEPV
+1008 GTASDGAEPT
-1017 WADRAAVPDWEADTG
+1017 AQSRTAQRRTAQSRTGRARQPSRCGLTG
-1032 PIPRVSWEP
+1032 RPSRTGKPTRGRYRGSAGNPPRRAGTPRLCGCPSGT
-1041 AETRWDT
+1041 ATTR
-1048 EALRLPERD
+1048 
-1057 SDDAHGYPD
+1057 
-1066 TDGDTGDDQQSPTAT
+1066 TAT
-1081 RPERIQ
+1081 RTRTAKPTRTSSPLRPRGRRESSR
-1087 PAERN
+1087 PSR

>member
-1 MTKRSSAAHRKGV
+1 
-14 HADEIREVN
+14 
-23 PDQVFYSPGG
+23 
-33 RRGWILLTVLVLVG
+33 
-47 CFVAVAVDWA
+47 
-57 RTVTTELPPQAARY
+57 
-71 NTSVNYPREVAD
+71 
-83 AVTKCAKTDGQY
+83 
-95 GDNGSLE
+95 
-102 MPVIG
+102 
-107 TGVFQRVIKVEHNG
+107 
-121 GTDYA
+121 
-126 VDPFTGQVYRPLTQL
+126 
-141 EAHGARCGYAVEEFG
+141 
-156 TVPVHTLILTYDD
+156 
-169 GPSGQWTPQILG
+169 
-181 ILDAYGVH
+181 
-189 ATFFNIGSQDLLYK
+189 
-203 QEFQS
+203 
-208 ALAHGNAVGNHSY
+208 
-221 THPELITLT
+221 
-230 NLQARDQLL
+230 
-239 ATARVQ
+239 
-245 AQLGNYQTRIWRT
+245 
-258 PYQGGDQVSAGNG
+258 
-271 MFDTLVGQQL
+271 
-281 GFTEVGFTSDTS
+281 
-293 DYAYSGQ
+293 
-300 EIPPPPLSPSL
+300 
-311 SSAGQVVIMHD
+311 
-322 GGGNRASTVALSK
+322 
-335 KIIRE
+335 
-340 GKSDDYKFMTIP
+340 
-352 QLLAE
+352 
-357 QPGWHGPVISRGV
+357 
-370 PPTRVDTAGYWLE
+370 
-383 AYGSVFKGFYA
+383 
-394 SLIRI
+394 

-508 RALNFGM
+508 RALNFGL
-515 QYVTSDIMIIMDA
+515 QYVTSDIVIIMDA
-528 DTIPKDAYSIACLVR
+528 DTIPKDAYSMACLVR

-644 LHAIAYT
+644 LHAVAYT

-752 KMNPFSAIWYRFIND
+752 KMNPFAAIWYRFIND

-806 VSRKVGVDA
+806 VARKVGVDA
-815 VPMPVSVPVAA
+815 VQVPVAA

-840 SAEEWEHETTQVPVE
+840 SAEEWEHETAQVPEE

-881 ETAAKA
+881 EAAAKA
-887 EPAGTP
+887 EPDGTP
-893 PEAGEP
+893 PEADEP
-899 AEPDALAS
+899 AEPHAAASNGAAS
-907 NGAVSNGAVPNS
+907 NGAVSNGAVSNGAAVPNGA
-919 TVSNGPVPNGTV
+919 VSNGAASERRGVRRRGVQRRSVRTAQRPTAQRRTAQRP
-931 SNGTVSNGAA
+931 NGAA

-949 AASNGAASNGA
+949 AASNG
-960 EPNGTVSNG
+960 
-969 AEPNGTVS
+969 
-977 NGAEPNGTV
+977 
-986 SNGTVS
+986 
-992 NGTASNGAVP
+992 TASNGTE
-1002 NGAVPD
+1002 PD
-1008 GAGVAAEPV
+1008 GAGEAAEPV

-1041 AETRWDT
+1041 PETSWDT

-1057 SDDAHGYPD
+1057 SDDADGHPD
-1066 TDGDTGDDQQSPTAT
+1066 ANGHPEADGETDADQSPTAT

-1087 PAERN
+1087 PAERS